1 MKLVGVRSG
10 GPWAKLRY
18 ERHWATIT
26 MKSYEVIFQN
36 FFKLTSKILRKRSG
50 VNTSTMR
57 GRAWFS
63 DLRFKS
69 RSHHFTNE
77 VLVQYS
83 SCLGGSRYASLCM
96 LYEDMHCGFFTIPL
110 LRHPSVLFDKAP
122 LAFTFYRHES
132 YNKARS
138 QSNEE
143 TPKVNTVANRGT
155 RVPSLPLLQ
164 RADKV
169 ISNGYHPCP
178 VPAESYLP
186 TALVPLSGYCADL

>member
-1 MKLVGVRSG
+1 MKLVGGRSG

-50 VNTSTMR
+50 ANTSTMR

-143 TPKVNTVANRGT
+143 TPKANTVCKPRDSSSFPAPSPARRQGDFQRISPLPRPRGIL
-155 RVPSLPLLQ
+155 S
-164 RADKV
+164 
-169 ISNGYHPCP
+169 SNGPRSL
-178 VPAESYLP
+178 ERL
-186 TALVPLSGYCADL
+186 LR